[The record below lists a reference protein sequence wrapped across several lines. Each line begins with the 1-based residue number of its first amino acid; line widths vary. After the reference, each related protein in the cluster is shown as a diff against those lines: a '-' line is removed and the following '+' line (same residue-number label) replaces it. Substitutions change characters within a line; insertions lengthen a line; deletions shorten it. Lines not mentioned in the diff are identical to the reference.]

1 MTHEQ
6 MIELGITLGF
16 AALGFWVALEYRKH
30 HA

>member
-6 MIELGITLGF
+6 KIELGITLGF
-16 AALGFWVALEYRKH
+16 AALGFFVAMGYRKR

>member
-6 MIELGITLGF
+6 KIELGITLGF
-16 AALGFWVALEYRKH
+16 ATLGFFVAMEYRKH